1 MSDNRMLLELLLVDR
16 LRHPARWLC
25 AICLGGWMS
34 SHFLGADVTL
44 GDEAAGV
51 LRLKHGQ
58 FAVGHL
64 AGSPAE
70 DQLAWQAEGL
80 DGLLRVGGDDIQ
92 RLDTGHPLQVLEDG
106 LFAFELDGGD
116 CLLGRPQRMV
126 DGKIEVSSPAMGR
139 VLLEPHQ
146 ILQIRRIHVPG
157 EALMEGLSRE
167 LDPEKHQGWRFEGS
181 SWRTGKLEAIWVEP
195 FVMPLRCR
203 VDLRLS
209 WEGTPNFEVV
219 FGAREDQ
226 KVPAGS
232 PRLEVWDRGLVA
244 VQQTALQT
252 DLVQLIELHAAEQEL
267 ALSCYLD
274 WSLLKMTVFTSTG
287 AFLGQIGIEKDDD
300 GLRQGMT
307 LVNHGDHLAV
317 DALRLFDWEGNL
329 PVARRLA
336 EGEAS
341 SELGQIAGRLISFDG
356 ERQFFLVEAN
366 DGGRRE
372 VGLSELEAF
381 IHLGAGGNA
390 EKVIEPNSLRQVV
403 QTQLVDG
410 GYLRGRLTP
419 APQGFLALTN
429 LDGDRSFQLPLS
441 AIFSLRRPQVANTE
455 ADTFVFPPWQLST
468 EGVNLYGRL
477 TEQQAAKSSIKFGF
491 QPAASTTAVGIPEST
506 RGTLVSLRG
515 NSPAAKTAPRNPVV
529 AEHLAMFPE
538 HREGEQNNAA
548 LSPYR
553 APRDLRLRSGDVL
566 EATIEKIDAQGV
578 HFTSTATATRFLPHD
593 AIRSAQLQT
602 VAYQQSVDPKK
613 MARLLTVPRFQKDR
627 PPTHLILTTGGDFIR
642 GRLLEL
648 SDEKLMLEQ
657 GETSLSLPR
666 SLVSVVIWLFDRGWE
681 EQRAPVASGEP
692 GEQFLVHARSRTQDF
707 YTFELVR
714 HDASQLVGRSA
725 LLGDVELAIDSLD
738 SLHFGRNLPQ
748 LLDELEANPWR
759 LSLAK
764 LPQVFETPL
773 PGAKDEQLLGQVS
786 ELIGKPAPNFEL
798 KDLQGKPWRL
808 SNAKEQIVVLD
819 FWASWCGPCM
829 ATMPQVEGIVRD
841 LLREDVLWLGIN
853 IEETPLRAR
862 SAIDRLKIESPIL
875 LDEFGGVAAEY
886 QAEAIPFTVII
897 DRQGII
903 RYAFRGSEPETVLGI
918 HQALKTLLEAAEG
931 N

>member
-1 MSDNRMLLELLLVDR
+1 MLRELALVDCFR
-16 LRHPARWLC
+16 YPVRWLC
-25 AICLGGWMS
+25 AVWLGGWMGY
-34 SHFLGADVTL
+34 HFLGADATL

-51 LRLKHGQ
+51 LRLRHGQ
-58 FAVGHL
+58 YAVGQL

-70 DQLAWQAEGL
+70 NQLGWQAEGL
-80 DGLLRVGGDDIQ
+80 DGLLRVGVDDIQ
-92 RLDTGHPLQVLEDG
+92 RLDTGHPLQVLEEG
-106 LFAFELDGGD
+106 LFAFELEGGD

-126 DGKIEVSSPAMGR
+126 DGKIEVSSPAMGLI
-139 VLLEPHQ
+139 LLDPRQ
-146 ILQIRRIHVPG
+146 LLQIRRIYVPG
-157 EALMEGLSRE
+157 EARLDGLTKE
-167 LDPEKHQGWRFEGS
+167 LDPEKHPGWRFEGS
-181 SWRTGKLEAIWVEP
+181 SWRTEKLEAIWVEP

-203 VDLRLS
+203 IDLRLS
-209 WEGTPNFEVV
+209 WEGMPNFEVV
-219 FGAREDQ
+219 FGAREDR

-232 PRLEVWDRGLVA
+232 PRLEVWDGGLVA

-252 DLVQLIELHAAEQEL
+252 DLVQLTELKAAEQEL
-267 ALSCYLD
+267 ALSYYLD
-274 WSLLKMTVFTSTG
+274 WSSLTMTVFSSTG
-287 AFLGQIGIEKDDD
+287 AFLGQIGIEEDDD

-307 LVNHGDHLAV
+307 LVNHGDHLTI
-317 DALRLFDWEGNL
+317 DALRLFDWEGKMPL
-329 PVARRLA
+329 ASRLA
-336 EGEAS
+336 KGEAS
-341 SELGQIAGRLISFDG
+341 SELGQVVGRLISFDD
-356 ERQFFLVEAN
+356 ERQFFLIETN
-366 DGGRRE
+366 DGNRRE
-372 VGLSELEAF
+372 LGVGELEVF
-381 IHLGAGGNA
+381 IQRDAGGNA
-390 EKVIEPNSLRQVV
+390 EKIIEPNTLRHVV

-410 GYLRGRLTP
+410 GHIRGHLTP
-419 APQGFLALTN
+419 APEGFLALTN
-429 LDGDRSFQLPLS
+429 SEGDRSFRLPLT
-441 AIFSLRRPQVANTE
+441 AIFSLRGPQVADTE
-455 ADTFVFPPWQLST
+455 ADTFVFPPWQLSAQ
-468 EGVNLYGRL
+468 GVNLYGRL
-477 TEQQAAKSSIKFGF
+477 TEQQAANSSIKFGF
-491 QPAASTTAVGIPEST
+491 QPDASTTALGIPESM

-515 NSPAAKTAPRNPVV
+515 NSPLAKAAPRNPVV

-538 HREGEQNNAA
+538 HREGDQSSAA

-593 AIRSAQLQT
+593 AIRSAQLQS
-602 VAYQQSVDPKK
+602 VPYQQPIDPKK

-648 SDEKLMLEQ
+648 NDDKLMLEQ
-657 GETSLSLPR
+657 GETALTLPR

-681 EQRAPVASGEP
+681 SQVAPVASGEA
-692 GEQFLVHARSRTQDF
+692 GEGFLVHARSRTQDF
-707 YTFELVR
+707 YTFELIR
-714 HDASQLVGRSA
+714 HDASRVVGRSA
-725 LLGDVELAIDSLD
+725 LLGDVELALDSLD

-748 LLDELEANPWR
+748 LLDQLEANPWR
-759 LSLAK
+759 LTLAK
-764 LPQVFETPL
+764 LPQVFESPL
-773 PGAKDEQLLGQVS
+773 PGAKEEQLLGQVS

-829 ATMPQVEGIVRD
+829 ATMPQVEAIVRD

-853 IEETPLRAR
+853 IEETPLRAG

-903 RYAFRGSEPETVLGI
+903 RYAFRGGEPETVLGI